1 MDLKAVNPAQHYGG
15 IMRQV
20 VITQYGD
27 TDVLQIQEK
36 KDPDPSPEEVLI
48 KVKAIGINFAD
59 ILARKGLYPDAP
71 KAPCVVGY
79 EVSGIIEAAGKN
91 VDASLVGKS
100 VLALTR
106 FNGYSDRVCVPEKNI
121 FTIPESLDFER
132 AAAIPVNYLTAY
144 QLICVMGGLK
154 KGEAILIHNAGG
166 GVGLAALDI
175 ALHLEATTLGT
186 ASGKKHSF
194 LRERGLHH
202 PIDYRN
208 QDFLATIMQLTD
220 GKGVELVI
228 DPIGG
233 KNWKKSYKALRST
246 GRLGMFGVSTVTESK
261 MARPF
266 QFARL
271 ITQMPWY
278 NPLGLMNANKSV
290 FGVNLGH
297 MWNERDKLRRWMQDI
312 LDGIPQGWVRPHVD
326 RTFPFDQVGD
336 AHAYIEARKNIG
348 KIVLV
353 TGD

>member
-1 MDLKAVNPAQHYGG
+1 
-15 IMRQV
+15 MRQI
-20 VITQYGD
+20 VITKYGD
-27 TDVLQIQEK
+27 TDVLKIQER
-36 KDPDPSPEEVLI
+36 KDPKPLPGEVLI

-71 KAPCVVGY
+71 KPPCVVGY
-79 EVSGIIEAAGKN
+79 EVSGIVEAAGQD
-91 VDASLVGKS
+91 VASSIVGKS

-106 FNGYSDRVCVPEKNI
+106 FNGYSDIVCVPEANVYP
-121 FTIPESLDFER
+121 IPELIDFER

-144 QLICVMGGLK
+144 QLISVMGGLK
-154 KGEAILIHNAGG
+154 KGESILIQNAGG
-166 GVGLAALDI
+166 GVGLAAIDI
-175 ALHLEATTLGT
+175 ALHLGATTYGT
-186 ASGKKHSF
+186 SSAKKHSF
-194 LRERGLHH
+194 LRDRGLHH

-208 QDFLATIMQLTD
+208 QDFLSSIMDLTG

-246 GRLGMFGVSTVTESK
+246 GRLGVFGVSAVTDSK
-261 MARPF
+261 MGRSL
-266 QFARL
+266 QFAKL
-271 ITQMPWY
+271 VTQMPWY

-297 MWNERDKLRRWMQDI
+297 MWNERDKLRGWMQDI
-312 LDGIPQGWVRPHVD
+312 LNGIEEGWVRPHVD
-326 RTFPFDQVGD
+326 RTFLFEQAGE

>member
-1 MDLKAVNPAQHYGG
+1 
-15 IMRQV
+15 
-20 VITQYGD
+20 
-27 TDVLQIQEK
+27 
-36 KDPDPSPEEVLI
+36 
-48 KVKAIGINFAD
+48 
-59 ILARKGLYPDAP
+59 
-71 KAPCVVGY
+71 VGY
-79 EVSGIIEAAGKN
+79 EVSGIVEAAGQD
-91 VDASLVGKS
+91 VASSIVGKS
-100 VLALTR
+100 FLALTR
-106 FNGYSDRVCVPEKNI
+106 FNGYSEKVCVPETNVY
-121 FTIPESLDFER
+121 TIPGSLDWEK

-144 QLICVMGGLK
+144 QLICVMGGLT
-154 KGEAILIHNAGG
+154 KGESVLIHNAGG

-175 ALHLEATTLGT
+175 SMHLKATTYGT
-186 ASGKKHSF
+186 SSVGKHSF
-194 LRERGLHH
+194 LKERGLNH

-208 QDFLATIMQLTD
+208 QDFLSTIMHLTD

-233 KNWKKSYKALRST
+233 KNWKKNYKALRST
-246 GRLGMFGVSTVTESK
+246 GRLGVFGVSTVTESK

-278 NPLGLMNANKSV
+278 NPLGLMTANKSV

-297 MWNERDKLRRWMQDI
+297 MWNERDKLRGWMQDI
-312 LDGIPQGWVRPHVD
+312 LNGIEEGWVRPHVD
-326 RTFPFDQVGD
+326 RTFPFEQAGE

>member
-1 MDLKAVNPAQHYGG
+1 MKQ
-15 IMRQV
+15 I
-20 VITQYGD
+20 VITKYGD
-27 TDVLQIQEK
+27 TDVLKVQER
-36 KDPDPSPEEVLI
+36 KDPEPLPGEVLI

-71 KAPCVVGY
+71 KPPCVVGY
-79 EVSGIIEAAGKN
+79 EVSGIVEAVGQG
-91 VDASLVGKS
+91 VASSIAGKS

-106 FNGYSDRVCVPEKNI
+106 FKGYSEKVCVPETNV
-121 FTIPESLDFER
+121 FTIPGSFGFEK

-154 KGEAILIHNAGG
+154 KGESVLIHNAGG

-175 ALHLEATTLGT
+175 SMHLEATTYGT
-186 ASGKKHSF
+186 SSVGKHSF
-194 LRERGLHH
+194 LKERGLNH

-208 QDFLATIMQLTD
+208 QDFLSTIMRLTD

-233 KNWKKSYKALRST
+233 KNWKKNYKALRAT
-246 GRLGMFGVSTVTESK
+246 GRLGVFGVSTVTESK

-297 MWNERDKLRRWMQDI
+297 MWNERDKLGGWMQDI
-312 LDGIPQGWVRPHVD
+312 LNGIEEGWVRPHVD
-326 RTFPFDQVGD
+326 RTFPFEQAGE

-348 KIVLV
+348 KVVLA

>member
-1 MDLKAVNPAQHYGG
+1 MKQ
-15 IMRQV
+15 I
-20 VITQYGD
+20 VITKFGD
-27 TDVLQIQEK
+27 TDVLKIQES
-36 KDPDPSPEEVLI
+36 KDPEPLPGEVLI

-71 KAPCVVGY
+71 KPPCVVGY
-79 EVSGIIEAAGKN
+79 EVSGIVEAAGQG
-91 VDASLVGKS
+91 VASSIVGKS

-106 FNGYSDRVCVPEKNI
+106 FNGYSEKVCAPETNV
-121 FTIPESLDFER
+121 FTIPGSLDFEM

-154 KGEAILIHNAGG
+154 MGESILIHNAGG

-175 ALHLEATTLGT
+175 ALHLEATTYGT
-186 ASGKKHSF
+186 SSGKKHSF
-194 LRERGLHH
+194 LKERGLNH

-208 QDFLATIMQLTD
+208 QDFLSAIMDLTD
-220 GKGVELVI
+220 GKGVELII

-233 KNWKKSYKALRST
+233 KNWKKNYKALRST
-246 GRLGMFGVSTVTESK
+246 GRLGVFGVSTVTESK
-261 MARPF
+261 MGRPW

-271 ITQMPWY
+271 LTQMPWY

-297 MWNERDKLRRWMQDI
+297 MWNERDKLRGWMQVI
-312 LDGIPQGWVRPHVD
+312 LSGIEEGWVRPHVD
-326 RTFPFDQVGD
+326 RTFSFEQAGEG
-336 AHAYIEARKNIG
+336 HAYIEARKNIG

-353 TGD
+353 TGV

>member
-1 MDLKAVNPAQHYGG
+1 MKQ
-15 IMRQV
+15 I
-20 VITQYGD
+20 VITKYGD
-27 TDVLQIQEK
+27 TDGLKVQER
-36 KDPDPSPEEVLI
+36 KDPEPLPGEVLI

-71 KAPCVVGY
+71 KPPCVVGY
-79 EVSGIIEAAGKN
+79 EVSGIVEAAGQG
-91 VDASLVGKS
+91 VASSIVGKS

-106 FNGYSDRVCVPEKNI
+106 FNGYSEKVCAPETNV
-121 FTIPESLDFER
+121 FTIPGSLDFEM

-154 KGEAILIHNAGG
+154 MGESILIHNAGG

-175 ALHLEATTLGT
+175 ALHLEATTYGT
-186 ASGKKHSF
+186 SSGKKHSF
-194 LRERGLHH
+194 LKERGLNH

-208 QDFLATIMQLTD
+208 QDFLSTIMRLTD
-220 GKGVELVI
+220 GKGVELII

-233 KNWKKSYKALRST
+233 KNWKKNYKALRAT
-246 GRLGMFGVSTVTESK
+246 GRLGVFGVSTVTESK

-297 MWNERDKLRRWMQDI
+297 MWNERDKLGGWMQDI
-312 LDGIPQGWVRPHVD
+312 LNGIEEGWVRPHVD
-326 RTFPFDQVGD
+326 RTFPFEQAGE

-348 KIVLV
+348 KVVLA

>member
-1 MDLKAVNPAQHYGG
+1 
-15 IMRQV
+15 MRQI
-20 VITQYGD
+20 VITGYGNP
-27 TDVLQIQEK
+27 DVLKIQES
-36 KDPDPSPEEVLI
+36 KDPDPAPDEVGI
-48 KVKAIGINFAD
+48 QVKAIGINFAD

-91 VDASLVGKS
+91 IAPSMVGKS
-100 VLALTR
+100 VLAFTR
-106 FNGYSDRVCVPEKNI
+106 FNGYSDRVCVPEKFI
-121 FTIPESLDFER
+121 FPIPESLDFEK

-154 KGEAILIHNAGG
+154 KGESILIHNAGG

-175 ALHLEATTLGT
+175 ALHLGATTFGT
-186 ASGKKHSF
+186 SSATKHSF
-194 LRERGLHH
+194 LRDRGLDH

-208 QDFLATIMQLTD
+208 QDFLASIRQLTD

-246 GRLGMFGVSTVTESK
+246 GRLGIFGVSTVSESK

-278 NPLGLMNANKSV
+278 NPLGLMNVNKSV

-297 MWNERDKLRRWMQDI
+297 MWHESDKLRGWMQDI
-312 LDGIPQGWVRPHVD
+312 LDGIAEGWVRPHVD
-326 RTFPFDQVGD
+326 RTFPFEQAGE

-353 TGD
+353 TDH

>member
-1 MDLKAVNPAQHYGG
+1 MKQ
-15 IMRQV
+15 I
-20 VITQYGD
+20 VITKYGD
-27 TDVLQIQEK
+27 TDVLKIQEK
-36 KDPDPSPEEVLI
+36 KDPGPADGEVLI
-48 KVKAIGINFAD
+48 KVKAIGVNFAD

-71 KAPCVVGY
+71 KPPCVVGY
-79 EVSGIIEAAGKN
+79 EVSGIIETVGQG
-91 VDASLVGKS
+91 VDSSIVGKS

-106 FNGYSDRVCVPEKNI
+106 FNGYSDKVCVPENNV
-121 FTIPESLDFER
+121 FVIPESLDFER

-154 KGEAILIHNAGG
+154 KGESVLIHNAGG

-175 ALHLEATTLGT
+175 ALHLEATTYGT
-186 ASGKKHSF
+186 SSAGKHSF
-194 LRERGLHH
+194 LMERGLNN

-208 QDFLATIMQLTD
+208 QDFLSSIMNLTE

-233 KNWKKSYKALRST
+233 KNWKKSYRALRPT
-246 GRLGMFGVSTVTESK
+246 GRLGIFGVSSVTESK
-261 MARPF
+261 MGRII
-266 QFARL
+266 QFIKL
-271 ITQMPWY
+271 IAEMPWY

-297 MWNERDKLRRWMQDI
+297 MWNERDKIGGWMQEI
-312 LDGIPQGWVRPHVD
+312 LKGVEEGWVRPHVD
-326 RTFPFDQVGD
+326 RTFPFEHAGE
-336 AHAYIEARKNIG
+336 AHAFIEARENIG

>member
-1 MDLKAVNPAQHYGG
+1 
-15 IMRQV
+15 MRQI
-20 VITQYGD
+20 VITEYGS
-27 TDVLQIQEK
+27 TDVLKIQES
-36 KDPDPSPEEVLI
+36 KDPAPSPDEVLI

-79 EVSGIIEAAGKN
+79 EVSGIIEAVGEKI
-91 VDASLVGKS
+91 ASSMIGKS

-144 QLICVMGGLK
+144 QLICVMGGLQ
-154 KGEAILIHNAGG
+154 KGESILIHNAGG

-175 ALHLEATTLGT
+175 ALHLGATTYGT
-186 ASGKKHSF
+186 SSGKKHRF
-194 LRERGLHH
+194 LSERGLHH

-208 QDFLATIMQLTD
+208 QDFLASIMQLTD

-246 GRLGMFGVSTVTESK
+246 GRLGVFGVSTVTESK

-278 NPLGLMNANKSV
+278 NPLGLMNANKCV

-297 MWNERDKLRRWMQDI
+297 MWNERGKLRGWMQDI
-312 LDGIPQGWVRPHVD
+312 LDGIAEGWVRPYVD
-326 RTFPFDQVGD
+326 RTFPFEQAGE